1 MKIETK
7 NGRLFIDNKEVVFVI
22 FNDFSRLDFPIEDSN
37 QIELET
43 NGNNNSSDIRGNKNT
58 VIQGKNIVTGTVIT
72 AGSFR
77 LGDG

>member
-1 MKIETK
+1 MFFD
-7 NGRLFIDNKEVVFVI
+7 GKEAVFVL
-22 FNDFSRLDFPIEDSN
+22 FDDFTKLDFPLEDSN
-37 QIELET
+37 QITIESDAST
-43 NGNNNSSDIRGNKNT
+43 NSSDIRGSRNT

>member
-1 MKIETK
+1 MK
-7 NGRLFIDNKEVVFVI
+7 NVL
-22 FNDFSRLDFPIEDSN
+22 PIEDSN
-37 QIELET
+37 QIDLET

-72 AGSFR
+72 AGSFK